1 MSKVDAQRAMRE
13 AKYARLRAS
22 GPTRREAAAQAA
34 PQAAREAA
42 PQAPDALVEEVAAA
56 PAPDRKP
63 TRPRAKKVASPA
75 APGGSED
82 ALLPVDAPPTSGLC
96 GHKSM
101 NGRTCTREAG
111 HAEKSHRYG

>member
-34 PQAAREAA
+34 PE
-42 PQAPDALVEEVAAA
+42 PDALVEEVAAPTSLA
-56 PAPDRKP
+56 PKAKK
-63 TRPRAKKVASPA
+63 PRAAKAAPPA
-75 APGGSED
+75 AEPGAED
-82 ALLPVDAPPTSGLC
+82 ALLPVEAPATDGLC

-101 NGRTCTREAG
+101 NGRACTRPAG